1 MVKSEMSDMD
11 DNSTKGSS
19 NPPSPM
25 IEVVDDQENKSTNS
39 DRQHLADQQV
49 SFSPTFYK
57 HFFANILAP
66 KNFKPQKQ
74 LCNFWLQNMSTKCAP
89 KMLMKLTPGVNFTNI
104 LRENI
109 R

>member
-66 KNFKPQKQ
+66 KITK
-74 LCNFWLQNMSTKCAP
+74 LCFGFGIFW
-89 KMLMKLTPGVNFTNI
+89 
-104 LRENI
+104 R
-109 R
+109 